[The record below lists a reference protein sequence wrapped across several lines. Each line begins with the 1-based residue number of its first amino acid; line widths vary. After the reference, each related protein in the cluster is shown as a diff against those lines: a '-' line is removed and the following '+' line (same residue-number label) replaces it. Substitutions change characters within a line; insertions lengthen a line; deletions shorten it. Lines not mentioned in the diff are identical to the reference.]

1 MLLTGEQL
9 KKLGLEPYTRVSPL
23 LTKCCL
29 RVCANSSYQNAA
41 TDLQVLMG
49 IEIGHSSLQRY
60 VQRQEFPCAEPNAAI
75 EEISLDGGKVRLRS
89 PLKGQKSYWRDY
101 KAARLNGTYFGAW
114 FQDNLALTTW
124 INAQRLNTP
133 LICLGDGHQGIW
145 NLFAQIATTEQR
157 WEIIDWFHLKEN
169 LYKVGG
175 SLKRL
180 QQAEDLLWHG
190 DLSAVK
196 LLFAQLRRK
205 EAQNFGNYLDRHDRR
220 LVNYNYCQNALLNPI
235 PIGSGAVESAVKQLD
250 RRLKLSGAQWKPENV
265 NQVLALRCSYLNGFL
280 DAA

>member
-1 MLLTGEQL
+1 M
-9 KKLGLEPYTRVSPL
+9 
-23 LTKCCL
+23 
-29 RVCANSSYQNAA
+29 
-41 TDLQVLMG
+41 
-49 IEIGHSSLQRY
+49 
-60 VQRQEFPCAEPNAAI
+60 
-75 EEISLDGGKVRLRS
+75 RS
-89 PLKGQKSYWRDY
+89 PIKGQKSYWRDY

-124 INAQRLNTP
+124 VNAQRLNTP
-133 LICLGDGHQGIW
+133 LTCLGDGHQGIW

-205 EAQNFGNYLDRHDRR
+205 EAQNFCHYLDRHEHR
-220 LVNYNYCQNALLNPI
+220 LVNYNYCQNALLSPI

-280 DAA
+280 DAV